1 MNINKEDIDVKS
13 ISSIFKDGL
22 TIKNSEQLK
31 IASVFSLYITIIII
45 IIIIITRLNYKKLL
59 KR

>member
-22 TIKNSEQLK
+22 TIKNNEQLK
-31 IASVFSLYITIIII
+31 LASVI
-45 IIIIITRLNYKKLL
+45 LL
-59 KR
+59 S